1 MTLEYKLLG
10 INEVVSAEEING
22 LIYFRDDNDNAIQIK
37 TSELEKLIIA
47 INRRKDDE
55 KV

>member
-1 MTLEYKLLG
+1 MTLEYKLQG
-10 INEVVSAEEING
+10 INEIISAEEING

-47 INRRKDDE
+47 ITKGN
-55 KV
+55 